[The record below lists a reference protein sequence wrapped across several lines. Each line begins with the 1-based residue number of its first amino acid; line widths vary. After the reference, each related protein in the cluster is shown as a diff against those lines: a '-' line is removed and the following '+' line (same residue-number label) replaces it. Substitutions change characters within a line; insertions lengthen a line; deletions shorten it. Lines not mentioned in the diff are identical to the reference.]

1 MEARHGSRIER
12 LESSVT
18 SVDDTV
24 KGLSAR
30 LEAVEK
36 KLPGSSAAGLDDKRR
51 HTSVLGGWERAT
63 RRGTI
68 LSEVEEALRG
78 LELLQFTDT
87 KPFTTGPRRSIAL
100 LPFETRPASPSPAR
114 RNVCSRSFQV
124 SWTASSKPPRVR
136 SCGPMSVKPS
146 NSVRSEA
153 TVPGSNERL
162 LASRRTSPPNSTWN
176 MRPGV
181 PG

>member
-1 MEARHGSRIER
+1 MDALEARHGSRIER

-100 LPFETRPASPSPAR
+100 LPFETRPASP
-114 RNVCSRSFQV
+114 
-124 SWTASSKPPRVR
+124 KRVR

-153 TVPGSNERL
+153 TVLGSNERL